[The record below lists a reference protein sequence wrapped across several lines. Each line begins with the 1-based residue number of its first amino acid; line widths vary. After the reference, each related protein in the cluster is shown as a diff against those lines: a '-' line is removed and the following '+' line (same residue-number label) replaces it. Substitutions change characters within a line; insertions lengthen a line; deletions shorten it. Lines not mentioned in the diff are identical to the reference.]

1 LYFPSSDDSDDSD
14 DLVPPR
20 VLLARFHPFAD
31 DSEVISVGRIVC
43 AGERAWIEPMVGAE
57 TFTMT
62 AGMLAKLRYLIER
75 SAPSPFERLPALR
88 SRFWSFIAIQPFAKE
103 PDA

>member
-1 LYFPSSDDSDDSD
+1 MFFALFDDTP
-14 DLVPPR
+14 PPR

-31 DSEVISVGRIVC
+31 DSEVVAVGRIVC
-43 AGERAWIEPMVGAE
+43 EGERAWIEPIDKEGFFA
-57 TFTMT
+57 TS

-75 SAPSPFERLPALR
+75 AGPSPFERLPALR
-88 SRFWSFIAIQPFAKE
+88 SRFWSFVEIDPERKE